1 MMEGAARKVLAM
13 MLAVG
18 IAGGSVSAAALEVRV
33 EQVRAASSRVAATL
47 ELRDLLRDG
56 FLEIVQRGRSIFL
69 HVEAELWEDR
79 RIADRLTLT
88 TSPLTYRIGAD
99 AAGIVIVSQSG
110 DRSTHAGLSAPLP
123 LRVDVGPASVLV
135 DNRTYYVRAAATAAT
150 VAERDIE
157 QVGTAI
163 FGDPQSAAGLA
174 GLGRF
179 VFGTL
184 LRLGRYLE
192 STSAEATSGRY
203 TGLQIK
209 SGP

>member
-1 MMEGAARKVLAM
+1 M
-13 MLAVG
+13 MLAIG
-18 IAGGSVSAAALEVRV
+18 IAGGDARAAALEVRV
-33 EQVRAASSRVAATL
+33 AQVRAASTRVAATL

-56 FLEIVQRGRSIFL
+56 FLEILRRGRSIFL
-69 HVEAELWEDR
+69 QVEAELWEDR

-88 TSPLTYRIGAD
+88 TSPLTFRIDAD
-99 AAGIVIVSQSG
+99 GAGIVVVSQSG
-110 DRSTHAGLSAPLP
+110 DRAAYGDPTAPLP

-135 DNRTYYVRAAATAAT
+135 DDRAYYLRAAATAAT

-184 LRLGRYLE
+184 LRIGRYLE
-192 STSAEATSGRY
+192 SASAETTGDRL

-209 SGP
+209 SGK